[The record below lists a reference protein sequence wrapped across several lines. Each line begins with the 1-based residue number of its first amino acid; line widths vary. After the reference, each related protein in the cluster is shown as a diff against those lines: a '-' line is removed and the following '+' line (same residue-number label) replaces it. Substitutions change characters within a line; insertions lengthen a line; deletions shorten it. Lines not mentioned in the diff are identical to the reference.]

1 MNSKEIALIAL
12 LVIVVSYI
20 IFVYRKSYRHLIP
33 FYEHFVT
40 SDDIMTN
47 TSNAI
52 MKSSDIDLS
61 QTYQTMLKSSDLTP
75 VESNTFELLDKITSN
90 PNALIRKVQFDI
102 PSHRSPYGISSSNLQ
117 SNTVENTNAYL
128 SNTANIQ
135 QLQPPIVPPTMQEQ
149 SINQRLQTLNQNN
162 VISIEDPIGDA
173 YLPYS
178 LNLYKDD
185 VKSPEQVNHEYT
197 VISLFKNIL
206 DRNPSKSEIEKYSRQ
221 LLNQEVDEQMLRIIL
236 INSVEYRRNSK
247 LQSNDVH
254 NDLEYSYARGDMISY
269 INQLYFIELDK
280 EIPKSMILPLKDVF
294 AYLQNNEYLFRALLN
309 NTNYNLFQ
317 KDVIDLKMMTK
328 SGISELFNKYFVL
341 YDLKI
346 AANDIKRHDI
356 INRTKLPKKPIE
368 STKETPT
375 VPVSVAPD
383 VLQNKVK
390 SSAIKEVN
398 KNDDIFNKAN
408 DIFKILGTATKD
420 NTDLLS
426 NDIFKTQDLTN
437 KDNKNETIPNNLFDF
452 VNNENFKKIEDSLST
467 ETIPNNLFDFDTT
480 NANFKK
486 IEDSLSKETIP
497 NNLLD
502 FDTTNAN
509 FKKIEDLLSK
519 T

>member
-1 MNSKEIALIAL
+1 L
-12 LVIVVSYI
+12 
-20 IFVYRKSYRHLIP
+20 YRKSYRHLIP

-40 SDDIMTN
+40 SDEVMAN

-75 VESNTFELLDKITSN
+75 VETNTFELLDKITSN

-102 PSHRSPYGISSSNLQ
+102 PSHRSPYGITSSNLQ

-135 QLQPPIVPPTMQEQ
+135 QLQPPIVPPTMQEH
-149 SINQRLQTLNQNN
+149 SMNQRLQTLNHNN

-269 INQLYFIELDK
+269 INQLYFIEIDK

-309 NTNYNLFQ
+309 NTNYNLFE

-341 YDLKI
+341 YDLKV

-356 INRTKLPKKPIE
+356 INRTKLPKNPTV
-368 STKETPT
+368 SSPETPT
-375 VPVSVAPD
+375 APVSVAPD

-408 DIFKILGTATKD
+408 DIFKILDTATKD
-420 NTDLLS
+420 QKETIPKIPSDLDLNNESIVGDLLS
-426 NDIFKTQDLTN
+426 NDIFKTIEQE
-437 KDNKNETIPNNLFDF
+437 ETIPNISSDFDL
-452 VNNENFKKIEDSLST
+452 NNENIAKIGDLISKY
-467 ETIPNNLFDFDTT
+467 NL
-480 NANFKK
+480 N
-486 IEDSLSKETIP
+486 
-497 NNLLD
+497 
-502 FDTTNAN
+502 
-509 FKKIEDLLSK
+509 
-519 T
+519 